1 MDLRWLLIPVS
12 MLLALPA
19 LANDDPVELVRQTTT
34 ELFELVEDNREQYK
48 ENPGLL
54 RDELADILKPRSDLI
69 HSARLVLGRHGRG
82 LEREQVEAFAEALS
96 DMLMRRYATGLL
108 EFRSREQVE
117 VLPLS
122 GDNTERMTRVRTR
135 IVLDN
140 RQRIPIDY
148 VLRKRDG
155 EWLVF
160 DVIIEGIS
168 YVTTFRNQIGE
179 EIRRDG
185 FDRMLERL
193 QRGEIEVDVDI
204 EVDNSNAG

>member
-1 MDLRWLLIPVS
+1 MLKQWL
-12 MLLALPA
+12 MLPIALVIALPA
-19 LANDDPVELVRQTTT
+19 LADSEPVELVRQTTD
-34 ELFELVEDNREQYK
+34 ELYQLVEENRAKYE
-48 ENPGLL
+48 ENPQLL
-54 RDELADILKPRSDLI
+54 RDQLADILKPRSDLI

-82 LEREQVEAFAEALS
+82 LEREQIEEFAEALS
-96 DMLMRRYATGLL
+96 NMLMRRYASGLL
-108 EFRSREQVE
+108 EFRSREQLE
-117 VLPLS
+117 VLPLA

-135 IVLDN
+135 IILDN

-168 YVTTFRNQIGE
+168 YVATFRNQIGE

-185 FDRMLERL
+185 FDRMLKRL
-193 QRGEIEVDVDI
+193 QAGEIQVDLEINNND
-204 EVDNSNAG
+204 G

>member
-1 MDLRWLLIPVS
+1 MSLRWFLIPVT
-12 MLLALPA
+12 LILALPA
-19 LANDDPVELVRQTTT
+19 MADTGPVELVRQTTT
-34 ELFELVEDNREQYK
+34 ELFELVEENRAKYE
-48 ENPGLL
+48 ENPQLL
-54 RDELADILKPRSDLI
+54 RDQLADILKPRSDLI

-82 LEREQVEAFAEALS
+82 LEREQIEAFAEGLS
-96 DMLMRRYATGLL
+96 NMLMRRYASGLL

-117 VLPLS
+117 ILPLA

-135 IVLDN
+135 IILDN

-148 VLRKRDG
+148 VLRKSDG

-168 YVTTFRNQIGE
+168 YVATFRNQIGE

-193 QRGEIEVDVDI
+193 ETGEIEVDI
-204 EVDNSNAG
+204 EVGNNNNAG

>member
-1 MDLRWLLIPVS
+1 MSIRWFLIPLTL
-12 MLLALPA
+12 LLAFPA
-19 LANDDPVELVRQTTT
+19 SADTDPVELVRQTTT
-34 ELFELVEDNREQYK
+34 ELFELVEANRDKYK
-48 ENPGLL
+48 ENPQLL
-54 RDELADILKPRSDLI
+54 RNELADILKPRSDLI

-82 LEREQVEAFAEALS
+82 LEREQVEDFADALS
-96 DMLMRRYATGLL
+96 DMLMRRYASGLL

-117 VLPLS
+117 VLPLA

-168 YVTTFRNQIGE
+168 YVATFRNQIGE

-185 FDRMLERL
+185 FERMLERL
-193 QRGEIEVDVDI
+193 KKGEIEV
-204 EVDNSNAG
+204 EVEVERDNNGG